1 MLEWSISP
9 LETVFAKTSEGKP
22 EMQAR
27 SLGLS
32 AMARRVLVLVDG
44 RRSGTDLAAFVPAGN
59 IETPL
64 SELLSRSCIEAVARQ
79 ATPPSAPAPASTSAP
94 SLAFAS
100 AGRDAASRFAESV
113 QPSSLSSPLGLPAE
127 AVADPLAQL
136 PPAETRTG
144 QDLEKA
150 RNFMTNTV
158 NNIFGHHN
166 RISLVESIFS
176 CQSSSQ
182 LRRVYPAWAQALA
195 TKGTGKK
202 RLPELSQ
209 KLFTVL

>member
-9 LETVFAKTSEGKP
+9 LETVFAKTSEGKH

-59 IETPL
+59 IEPPL
-64 SELLSRSCIEAVARQ
+64 SELLSRSCIEAVARP
-79 ATPPSAPAPASTSAP
+79 AAPTREPASASVP
-94 SLAFAS
+94 SSAFATVGS
-100 AGRDAASRFAESV
+100 AAASRLAESV
-113 QPSSLSSPLGLPAE
+113 QPSSLSSPLALSAE
-127 AVADPLAQL
+127 AFADPLAQL
-136 PPAETRTG
+136 PPAEMRTA

-195 TKGTGKK
+195 TNGTGKK

>member
-1 MLEWSISP
+1 MFDWPISP
-9 LETVFAKTSEGKP
+9 LATVFAKTSEGKH

-44 RRSGTDLAAFVPAGN
+44 RRSGGDLAAFVPAGD
-59 IETPL
+59 IENPL
-64 SELLSRSCIEAVARQ
+64 SELLSRSCIEAVAKM
-79 ATPPSAPAPASTSAP
+79 PAPSRAAPVGAVAAAAAAGGGSAT
-94 SLAFAS
+94 
-100 AGRDAASRFAESV
+100 ASRFATSV
-113 QPSSLSSPLGLPAE
+113 QTASASTLATVPAQ
-127 AVADPLAQL
+127 ADPLADL
-136 PPAETRTG
+136 PPAESRTE
-144 QDLEKA
+144 QDLDKA

-166 RISLVESIFS
+166 RISLVESIFA

-182 LRRVYPAWAQALA
+182 LRQVYASWAQAIA
-195 TKGTGKK
+195 SNGTGKK

>member
-1 MLEWSISP
+1 MSDWSSSP
-9 LETVFAKTSEGKP
+9 LATVFAKTAEGKH
-22 EMQAR
+22 EMQVR

-44 RRSGTDLAAFVPAGN
+44 RRSGNDLAAFVPAGD
-59 IETPL
+59 IENPL
-64 SELLSRSCIEAVARQ
+64 SELLSRNCIEAVAKQPALSRSA
-79 ATPPSAPAPASTSAP
+79 ATAAA
-94 SLAFAS
+94 
-100 AGRDAASRFAESV
+100 AGTRAAAGGGATASRFAESV
-113 QPSSLSSPLGLPAE
+113 QTASAGTLATAPAQ
-127 AVADPLAQL
+127 ADPLADL
-136 PPAETRTG
+136 PPSESRTE

-182 LRRVYPAWAQALA
+182 LRQVYPAWALA
-195 TKGTGKK
+195 IASNGTGKK